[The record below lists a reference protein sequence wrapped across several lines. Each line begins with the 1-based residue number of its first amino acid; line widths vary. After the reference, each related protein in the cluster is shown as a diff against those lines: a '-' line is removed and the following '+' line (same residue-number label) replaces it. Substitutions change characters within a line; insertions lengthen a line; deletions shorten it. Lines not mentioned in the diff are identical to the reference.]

1 MENKQLQSNQQKSK
15 VMSLPRPLIHQQ
27 IQLNFN

>member
-15 VMSLPRPLIHQQ
+15 VMSLPESLNQQ
-27 IQLNFN
+27 QKQLNFN